1 MGAFQK
7 IFFFSSFFKMRFS
20 IQEEGKNKKIFHS
33 FSDAQKET
41 GVQNSVIEAT
51 LQRTNSRYHR
61 KSDNKFFLIK
71 KEPPVKI
78 LTINGEDF
86 FSLEEIQ
93 QKFGLSQTKLLN
105 QLKNKTFPEKIDWF
119 FPEIFSSEFLSSE
132 KSEVDL
138 LREELEEMKKTNDQ
152 LKKQLMDLLIELESP
167 N

>member
-1 MGAFQK
+1 
-7 IFFFSSFFKMRFS
+7 MRFS

-33 FSDAQKET
+33 FSAAQKET

-61 KSDNKFFLIK
+61 KSDNKFFLFK

-93 QKFGLSQTKLLN
+93 QKFGLSQTKLMN
-105 QLKNKTFPEKIDWF
+105 QLKNKTFPEKIDWIS
-119 FPEIFSSEFLSSE
+119 PEIFFSE

-138 LREELEEMKKTNDQ
+138 LREELENTKRMYDQ
-152 LKKQLMDLLIELESP
+152 LKKQFIDLLIELESP

>member
-1 MGAFQK
+1 
-7 IFFFSSFFKMRFS
+7 MRFS

-93 QKFGLSQTKLLN
+93 QKVW
-105 QLKNKTFPEKIDWF
+105 I
-119 FPEIFSSEFLSSE
+119 I
-132 KSEVDL
+132 
-138 LREELEEMKKTNDQ
+138 
-152 LKKQLMDLLIELESP
+152 P

>member
-1 MGAFQK
+1 MFCFSK
-7 IFFFSSFFKMRFS
+7 NIFFFFLFKMRFS

-33 FSDAQKET
+33 FSAAQKET

-61 KSDNKFFLIK
+61 KSDNKFFLIQ
-71 KEPPVKI
+71 KEPQVKI

-93 QKFGLSQTKLLN
+93 PKFGLSQTKLLN
-105 QLKNKTFPEKIDWF
+105 QLKNKTFPQKIDWIS
-119 FPEIFSSEFLSSE
+119 PEIFSSEFFSSE
-132 KSEVDL
+132 KSEVDF

-152 LKKQLMDLLIELESP
+152 LKKQIIDLLMALESS
-167 N
+167 

>member
-1 MGAFQK
+1 
-7 IFFFSSFFKMRFS
+7 MRFS

-33 FSDAQKET
+33 FSAAQKET
-41 GVQNSVIEAT
+41 GVQNSVIEST

-61 KSDNKFFLIK
+61 KSDNKFFFIN

-93 QKFGLSQTKLLN
+93 QKFGLSQTKLMN
-105 QLKNKTFPEKIDWF
+105 QLKNKTFPEKIDWIS
-119 FPEIFSSEFLSSE
+119 PEIFSSEFLSSE

-138 LREELEEMKKTNDQ
+138 LREELEEMKKTNDK
-152 LKKQLMDLLIELESP
+152 LRRLLMEYLIALESP
-167 N
+167 SY